1 MSFEEEFDRI
11 LRQKANEA
19 EYPFDEKNW
28 EKARAMV
35 DADRKSDRK
44 RPVALFYSVALLLLS
59 LGVAG
64 WLLIAGA
71 DEVAVPVKAVAEN
84 TALAE
89 AEKDTYKMA
98 QVSVPLPKA
107 AVRTISAPQKPRPV
121 PVSATTQSDRV
132 KTVAA
137 SEASPLPTDNVVPSS
152 VAQNNSAGSGAGDV
166 PENNRPASGKNN
178 PPVQNV
184 QALPAEKEEPARA
197 DASLPLAEQ
206 PAKTADD
213 QPAAIS
219 EQPVIASE
227 VVSYE
232 YLNPIHSRL
241 PMPSMERELKP
252 TLRVNDQDYYKKKRF
267 KTHFLNV
274 EAGATYLAGW
284 DVKGGKDGKGLN
296 WFGGL
301 NYGLYVSR
309 KIALGAGLQVYNIA
323 HIEKPF
329 YSTSST
335 QYGFG
340 STGTRTVIT
349 TGSLYYI
356 ALPVKVY
363 YLLNAHSQF
372 GAGVNIGMPVE
383 ARSTVETFGLS
394 DHVVVDSKKTTRA
407 GVYKGINTTNILL
420 SAFYKTQVAKRFYL
434 NGEVIY
440 GISDIFENLEQTT
453 REQAIGFRLSLHYT
467 LFDK

>member
-11 LRQKANEA
+11 IRQKANEA

-35 DADRKSDRK
+35 DADRKSGSK

-71 DEVAVPVKAVAEN
+71 DEVAMPVKAVAEN

-89 AEKDTYKMA
+89 NEKDTYKMA
-98 QVSVPLPKA
+98 QVTAPTPKA
-107 AVRTISAPQKPRPV
+107 ATRMISIPKRKGQASPTSK
-121 PVSATTQSDRV
+121 SDRV
-132 KTVAA
+132 KPVVA
-137 SEASPLPTDNVVPSS
+137 SETNPLQANDKVPSS
-152 VAQNNSAGSGAGDV
+152 VAQNNPAGSGTGDASENREAA
-166 PENNRPASGKNN
+166 PEKNN
-178 PPVQNV
+178 PPAQNIPDV
-184 QALPAEKEEPARA
+184 PVPEEQISTEARLPV
-197 DASLPLAEQ
+197 AEQ
-206 PAKTADD
+206 PSEAPADP
-213 QPAAIS
+213 PATVL
-219 EQPVIASE
+219 EQQPVIASE

-232 YLNPIHSRL
+232 HLNPIYSRL
-241 PMPSMERELKP
+241 PVSSVERELQP
-252 TLRVNDQDYYKKKRF
+252 TIIRVSNEDYYNKKRF
-267 KTHFLNV
+267 KTHFLNA

-296 WFGGL
+296 WFAGL

-329 YSTSST
+329 YSTSTT

-349 TGSLYYI
+349 TGSLYYV

-363 YLLNAHSQF
+363 YLLNSHSQF

-383 ARSTVETFGLS
+383 ARSTMETYGLS
-394 DHVVVDSKKTTRA
+394 DHVVVNSQKTTRT
-407 GVYKGINTTNILL
+407 GLYEGINTTNILL

-440 GISDIFENLEQTT
+440 GVSDIFENLEQTT